1 MRCSYLFVVLS
12 VLACSIQANTER
24 TKDDLNQVQQQ
35 LKDTNKTFKEQQAQ
49 LNTIEQALKKADVAI
64 AASSKKLKQLKFDV
78 ELNLTEQATLKDKI
92 KSLESD
98 KAKQQAA
105 LAAQLKSAFMTGN
118 HDYGKLLLSQDQVQH
133 VERTLNYYQYLNNAR
148 IKELEKLK
156 ATLIELENSRQL
168 LAQNQVQLEALLSTQ
183 EEQQNALLV
192 AKKEQKAEFNTLNR
206 TLQKTQSQLVY
217 LKQNEQVL
225 KQTLEQ
231 LSRDLAQSEVKLGGL
246 QKRKGK
252 LDWPSRGKLTHRFG
266 QKKHGSLKW
275 KGVLMSGK
283 EGAPVKTIADG
294 QVLFADWLKGFGW
307 VIVVDHGKGFM
318 SLYGHSQ
325 ALLKDV
331 GDKVKAGEQI
341 ALVGQSGG
349 QSNPSLYFEIRH
361 KGRAVNPVK
370 WCRRI

>member
-1 MRCSYLFVVLS
+1 MRCSYLFFVLS
-12 VLACSIQANTER
+12 VLAGSIQANTER

-35 LKDTNKTFKEQQAQ
+35 LKDTNKTFKEQQAL

-168 LAQNQVQLEALLSTQ
+168 LTQNQVQLEALLSTQ

-192 AKKEQKAEFNTLNR
+192 AKKEQKAEFNTLKR

-231 LSRDLAQSEVKLGGL
+231 LSRDLAQSEVKLVGL

>member
-1 MRCSYLFVVLS
+1 MRCSVLLS
-12 VLACSIQANTER
+12 VIFVLACQVQANTER

-35 LKDTNKTFKEQQAQ
+35 LKDTNKTFKEQQIL
-49 LNTIEQALKKADVAI
+49 LNQIELDLKKADAAI

-92 KSLESD
+92 KSLEND
-98 KAKQQAA
+98 KANQQAA

-118 HDYGKLLLSQDQVQH
+118 HDYGKLLLSQDQVQD

-168 LAQNQVQLEALLSTQ
+168 LAQNQSQLEALLKTQ
-183 EEQQNALLV
+183 EEQQNALLA
-192 AKKEQKAEFNTLNR
+192 AKKEQKEKYQTLKN

-231 LSRDLAQSEVKLGGL
+231 LSHDLAQSEVKLDGL
-246 QKRKGK
+246 QARKGK

-266 QKKHGSLKW
+266 QRKHGSLKW

-325 ALLKDV
+325 ALLKEV